1 MSRLVVGTA
10 NFNQCYGLKNKN
22 RQVDTYEVKKIL
34 NYAYASGI
42 EYIDTAV
49 SYGETKDNRFKII
62 TKTTGQ
68 RPPNYD
74 IVLAHGFQYFN
85 NNLDGVSVDNI
96 EQAII
101 YAEAF
106 KIKAIQIPYNIFNCK
121 ISNTTFFETTK
132 RKGIKVFTRSVF
144 LQGLIL
150 MDNPLIGKEYIDKL
164 DSIIRPYE
172 VSRKEA
178 AFLFVYNNPDI
189 DYVVV
194 GVDSV
199 KNLKELVEMTDKKLP
214 EKLIQEL
221 KESFQ
226 DVPDKIKYPWL
237 WEIK

>member
-1 MSRLVVGTA
+1 MSRLVIGTA
-10 NFNQCYGLKNKN
+10 NFNKGYGVKNKS
-22 RQVDTYEVKKIL
+22 RQLDAYEVKKIL
-34 NYAYASGI
+34 DYAYASGI
-42 EYIDTAV
+42 EYIDTAIA
-49 SYGETKDNRFKII
+49 YGETKDNRFKII

-68 RPPNYD
+68 RPPGYD

-85 NNLDGVSVDNI
+85 NNLDGVSVDEI
-96 EQAII
+96 KQAII

-106 KIKAIQIPYNIFNCK
+106 NIKAIQIPYNIFNCK

-132 RKGIKVFTRSVF
+132 RKGIKVFARSVF

-150 MDNPLIGKEYIDKL
+150 MDNPPIGKEYISKL
-164 DSIIRPYE
+164 DGIIEPYK

-178 AFLFVYNNPDI
+178 AFLFVYNNPNI

-199 KNLKELVEMTDKKLP
+199 KDLKELVEMKDKKLP
-214 EKLIQEL
+214 ERLIQEL
-221 KESFQ
+221 KENFQ
-226 DVPDKIKYPWL
+226 EIPDNIKYPWL